1 MFMTY
6 RSLRQRLPFEDEEF
20 VYVHIDGLA
29 FAVPENKV
37 IPRYSRTLPLNSIQT
52 SVIAVDLSIR
62 GTSTLFSQFH
72 V

>member
-20 VYVHIDGLA
+20 DYVHIEGLA

-37 IPRYSRTLPLNSIQT
+37 IPRYSR
-52 SVIAVDLSIR
+52 AR
-62 GTSTLFSQFH
+62 FC
-72 V
+72 

>member
-20 VYVHIDGLA
+20 DYVHIEGLA

-37 IPRYSRTLPLNSIQT
+37 ITRCSR
-52 SVIAVDLSIR
+52 AR
-62 GTSTLFSQFH
+62 FC
-72 V
+72 